1 MQAIT
6 TSERAASIS
15 VHALGLAGTWSSS
28 VPGRYS
34 SRTPSGVRAT
44 MPSISVVSD
53 SDRP

>member
-6 TSERAASIS
+6 TSEREASMV
-15 VHALGLAGTWSSS
+15 VHGLGLAGTWSSS

-34 SRTPSGVRAT
+34 RRTPSGVRAA

-53 SDRP
+53 SERP